1 MKYMLPIA
9 LLLSA
14 TNLYA
19 ANSFSTNKVRVI
31 DGDTVEV
38 IPPNQKSER
47 VRLLGIDAPES
58 DQSYGSA
65 SKVALQ
71 RCVANKKVTIQWA
84 ERDQYGR
91 IIGKIWAD
99 NVDCNLNQ
107 LYKGM
112 AWHYKYYAK
121 QQPVN
126 DRKKYSSVEKS
137 AKSKR
142 VGLWSES
149 NPVNPYN
156 FRKRK

>member
-1 MKYMLPIA
+1 MLSIA

-19 ANSFSTNKVRVI
+19 ASSFSTNKVRVI

-47 VRLLGIDAPES
+47 VRLLGIDAPEN

-65 SKVALQ
+65 SKAALQ

-91 IIGKIWAD
+91 IIGKVKA
-99 NVDCNLNQ
+99 
-107 LYKGM
+107 G
-112 AWHYKYYAK
+112 
-121 QQPVN
+121 
-126 DRKKYSSVEKS
+126 S
-137 AKSKR
+137 
-142 VGLWSES
+142 G
-149 NPVNPYN
+149 
-156 FRKRK
+156 